1 MEIIKNMNNKRG
13 VSGIELIVS
22 FVIFI
27 AFLAFIFSYMSP
39 LSMPA
44 SRSVLTTLESA
55 VSDNATVEIE
65 TTPFAVN
72 ETMLELKNASCFEL
86 SGENPLIDVF
96 ITDNSGKEIAF
107 QSNTGNVEYT
117 HEKFYYI
124 NKAAGM
130 SGKQATL
137 EGCVPLTINK
147 DYSTSI
153 IRTEKIY
160 YNQSLAELENAY
172 KNNYASLKANLKIP
186 ANSDF
191 SIIIFDSNQKEIISM
206 TKPLPQMNIISKEF
220 PIEILSDGNGIMI
233 TKGFMRLL
241 AW

>member
-1 MEIIKNMNNKRG
+1 MHNKRG
-13 VSGIELIVS
+13 VSGVELIVS

-27 AFLAFIFSYMSP
+27 SFLTFIFSYMSP

-72 ETMLELKNASCFEL
+72 ETLLEQKNAACFKL
-86 SGENPLIDVF
+86 SGESLTDVF
-96 ITDNSGKEIAF
+96 ITDNSGNEIAF
-107 QSNTGNVEYT
+107 QSGTGNVEYT

-124 NKAAGM
+124 NKAAGIT
-130 SGKQATL
+130 GKQKNLA
-137 EGCVPLTINK
+137 ESNCVPLTRNK

-153 IRTEKIY
+153 VRTKKVY
-160 YNQSLAELENAY
+160 YNTSLEELKNAY
-172 KNNYASLKANLKIP
+172 SSNYAGLKANLKIP

-206 TKPLPQMNIISKEF
+206 AKPLPQMNIISKEF
-220 PIEILSDGNGIMI
+220 PIEILSDGNGITI
-233 TKGFMRLL
+233 SKGFMRLL
-241 AW
+241 VW

>member
-1 MEIIKNMNNKRG
+1 MKNMQNKKG

-27 AFLAFIFSYMSP
+27 AFLVFIFSYMSP

-44 SRSVLTTLESA
+44 SRSVLTTLESS

-65 TTPFAVN
+65 TVPFAVN
-72 ETMLELKNASCFEL
+72 ESLPQLKSESTGCFKL
-86 SGENPLIDVF
+86 SDEILSKVF

-107 QSNTGNVEYT
+107 QSGTGNIENT

-124 NKAAGM
+124 NKAAGIT
-130 SGKQATL
+130 GKQLPTGAECAL
-137 EGCVPLTINK
+137 LTRNK
-147 DYSTSI
+147 DYSTSVV
-153 IRTEKIY
+153 RTKKIY
-160 YNQSLAELENAY
+160 YNQSLAELANAY
-172 KNNYASLKANLKIP
+172 KNNYAELKANLKIP
-186 ANSDF
+186 TNSDF

-206 TKPLPQMNIISKEF
+206 TRPLPQMNIISKEF
-220 PIEILSDGNGIMI
+220 PIEILSDGNGIII
-233 TKGFMRLL
+233 TKGFIRLL